1 MTAEE
6 LTAEG
11 ARIQE
16 VMRGLEPKGPL
27 RRYAPELRER
37 IVQYLEAG
45 AATGA
50 RRDDLAVAAG
60 VPAKTVARWMRRRR
74 SEGVRR
80 IAIGAQ
86 LVRVSIAAQQSNP
99 GLSVVT
105 PTGIRLEGLDIDTA
119 VRVLRALG

>member
-1 MTAEE
+1 
-6 LTAEG
+6 
-11 ARIQE
+11 
-16 VMRGLEPKGPL
+16 
-27 RRYAPELRER
+27 
-37 IVQYLEAG
+37 LEAG